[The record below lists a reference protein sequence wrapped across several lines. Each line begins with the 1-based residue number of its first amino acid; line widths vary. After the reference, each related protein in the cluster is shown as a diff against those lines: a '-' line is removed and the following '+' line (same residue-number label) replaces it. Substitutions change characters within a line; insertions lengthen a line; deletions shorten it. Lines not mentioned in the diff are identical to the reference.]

1 MKVETKVEKGD
12 PRDVICE
19 TVENLRA
26 DMLVLGSHGYGVI
39 KR

>member
-1 MKVETKVEKGD
+1 MEKGD